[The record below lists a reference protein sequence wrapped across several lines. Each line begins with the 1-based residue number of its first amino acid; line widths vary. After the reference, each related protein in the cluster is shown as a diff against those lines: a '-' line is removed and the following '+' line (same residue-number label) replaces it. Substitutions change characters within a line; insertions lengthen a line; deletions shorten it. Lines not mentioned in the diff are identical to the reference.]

1 MRNGRD
7 RRVLRAGRCVLAF
20 VLFFIVVAA
29 LLVPR
34 RAGAAEPPSMRAPEI
49 KVTSAVYRPDQNVLE
64 FAFTVANRSDSV
76 IYVDCQGQPA
86 ASRTGKDLK
95 LRFAA
100 PDAAAADTA
109 RPQRVGARQGYQGH
123 RRLFGLG
130 PDATGGPAHPAD
142 PLGAARLAVEMA
154 VYPERSEGEGP
165 AWVLERGMPAA
176 ARPFPL
182 AKKGKRPPP
191 QKPVKVVRPPAD

>member
-1 MRNGRD
+1 MRKGRD
-7 RRVLRAGRCVLAF
+7 SMRRPAARCALAF

-29 LLVPR
+29 LLSPR
-34 RAGAAEPPSMRAPEI
+34 RAGAQEPPEIRPPEI
-49 KVTSAVYRPDQNVLE
+49 KVTRAVYRADLNVLE
-64 FAFTVANRSDSV
+64 FAFTVANLSDSA

-86 ASRTGKDLK
+86 AAKAGKSLK

-100 PDAAAADTA
+100 SDAAAADTA

-123 RRLFGLG
+123 RRIFGLG

-142 PLGAARLAVEMA
+142 PLAAARLAVEMA

-165 AWVLERGMPAA
+165 AWVLERAMPVAA
-176 ARPFPL
+176 KPFPL
-182 AKKGKRPPP
+182 AKQGARPPP
-191 QKPVKVVRPPAD
+191 PKPIKVIRPTAD